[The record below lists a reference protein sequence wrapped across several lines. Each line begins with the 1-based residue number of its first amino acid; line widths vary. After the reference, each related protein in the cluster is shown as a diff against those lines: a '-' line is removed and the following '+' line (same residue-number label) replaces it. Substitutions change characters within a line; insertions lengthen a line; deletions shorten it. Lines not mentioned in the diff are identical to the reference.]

1 LRFYALD
8 NRERNTMSKFKEG
21 DKVRFTVDYGRA
33 KKGDLAT
40 VRRTDGCYVY
50 ARSDAGIDYTALPQ
64 RFELVTPVNPVN
76 PANPFKVGDKVRYGD
91 SAPNMRG
98 QIRTVKS
105 LRDEYGVW
113 FEEGGWDYTKYL
125 ELVKTTGTTLPNA
138 RKTWIISVIID
149 GKLAPA
155 PTPAE
160 YVSAAQARAV
170 ARSMAEK
177 NPGSTFVVFEAVGA
191 AYVAPAPKADF
202 VTL

>member
-1 LRFYALD
+1 
-8 NRERNTMSKFKEG
+8 MSKFKEG
-21 DKVRFTVDYGRA
+21 DKVRFTVDYGGA

-40 VRRTDGCYVY
+40 VRRTDGQFVYVRG
-50 ARSDAGIDYTALPQ
+50 ASGINYTAFPE
-64 RFELVTPVNPVN
+64 RFELV
-76 PANPFKVGDKVRYGD
+76 
-91 SAPNMRG
+91 
-98 QIRTVKS
+98 Q
-105 LRDEYGVW
+105 
-113 FEEGGWDYTKYL
+113 
-125 ELVKTTGTTLPNA
+125 TTGTTLPNA

-155 PTPAE
+155 PRPAE
-160 YVSAAQARAV
+160 YVSAEQARAV